1 MEIRYATPRDLE
13 RIMEI
18 EALTFPAAE
27 AATRE
32 IFAYRIEHFSEWF
45 FVALED
51 SRVVG
56 LLCAPSAQRR
66 MTDALTSPRNCPRA
80 IRSRCSASK
89 PIPRGKGAA
98 SPRRSSGTRSEK
110 PGMPVCALMLA
121 CKAPLAPYYEKF
133 GFAARR
139 VRLRARRRKLAR
151 HGARAPA
158 GMMDLIPAA
167 TPSPSRTGEGLCC
180 NRTAA
185 TSPRARA
192 SRRAGRPS

>member
-51 SRVVG
+51 GRVVG
-56 LLCAPSAQRR
+56 LLCARPSAQRR
-66 MTDALTSPRNCPRA
+66 MTDALYEPAELPAGDTLALLSLETDPARQRRGVAAALIRHA
-80 IRSRCSASK
+80 I
-89 PIPRGKGAA
+89 GKARDA
-98 SPRRSSGTRSEK
+98 
-110 PGMPVCALMLA
+110 GMRALMLA

-133 GFAARR
+133 GFALLGASASAHGGASWLDMALALRR
-139 VRLRARRRKLAR
+139 
-151 HGARAPA
+151 
-158 GMMDLIPAA
+158 
-167 TPSPSRTGEGLCC
+167 E
-180 NRTAA
+180 
-185 TSPRARA
+185 
-192 SRRAGRPS
+192 